1 MAFVILGLSII
12 CGLASLICWII
23 TLTKIFPESIG
34 KGIFGIICALYAF
47 IWAWQNKDRAGTTV
61 VYAWTAAILFNIL
74 LNIAARTLLS

>member
-1 MAFVILGLSII
+1 
-12 CGLASLICWII
+12 
-23 TLTKIFPESIG
+23 
-34 KGIFGIICALYAF
+34 LYAF